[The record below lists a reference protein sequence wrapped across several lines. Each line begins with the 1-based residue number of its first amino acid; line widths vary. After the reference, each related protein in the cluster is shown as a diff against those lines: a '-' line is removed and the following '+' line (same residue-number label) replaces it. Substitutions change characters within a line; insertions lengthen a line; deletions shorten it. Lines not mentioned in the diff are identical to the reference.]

1 MHIMAYYRSTPRHVA
16 AVEHGDQGR
25 VANPSLAG
33 QVKIS
38 IGQSNFL
45 HMILVVRYCCRA
57 GMHIDFFEEVLICLE
72 VASPSMESQDAHEHI
87 LVIGKICHCLDILN
101 MGVLTNQSV
110 SENSMYQ
117 YVPFHIEYK
126 TSLY

>member
-1 MHIMAYYRSTPRHVA
+1 MHIRAYYRSTPPHVA

-38 IGQSNFL
+38 VGQSNFL

-101 MGVLTNQSV
+101 MGVLTQPV
-110 SENSMYQ
+110 C
-117 YVPFHIEYK
+117 VRK
-126 TSLY
+126 